1 MPRST
6 CRRPPPVR
14 RSPSPTSS
22 SAPSPPSGAPT
33 ATGWPSCSSSAK
45 PRSAR
50 PSPSPRPS
58 PTTVPRSPTTTSSD
72 GSDRTTA
79 PRRRPSAPLATS
91 VRPLAELSLHAPLRR
106 CPYDVSAAAKIPGIS
121 QRCARPFST
130 TSLRPRR
137 RAHPATVVLLHVY
150 DPAEQPFGCQRGRR
164 RAFMRRQFAHG
175 LRRQFCRQVRCSG
188 VVLNMCWIITLG
200 VPSQGVPHIRN
211 YHSTR
216 GGIAVVE
223 RSSPAV
229 RNLFP
234 TSDHLLEI
242 SRGGCSCGI
251 GLPESSDVSKNQK
264 RLLRRYRNADW
275 SQPKIARALE
285 ASKRAK
291 GRLNH
296 GAVSTEPVRAL
307 KDLVRILV
315 GAVGQVRFF
324 AYDNTLATPLRG
336 EGSPTSLS
344 NFNALQRFPCYLL
357 LDIHR
362 D

>member
-1 MPRST
+1 MPEEST

-58 PTTVPRSPTTTSSD
+58 PTTVPNL
-72 GSDRTTA
+72 
-79 PRRRPSAPLATS
+79 RRRPLLTGQTERRRLAGGRALRLRRQSGPWPNCRCTLPSDGALTMS
-91 VRPLAELSLHAPLRR
+91 VRPRKSPDFAALRAPLF
-106 CPYDVSAAAKIPGIS
+106 YDVTSAGAEPTRHRRAT
-121 QRCARPFST
+121 AR
-130 TSLRPRR
+130 LRPC
-137 RAHPATVVLLHVY
+137 RATFRMSARSPPRFHATSI
-150 DPAEQPFGCQRGRR
+150 RS
-164 RAFMRRQFAHG
+164 RATS
-175 LRRQFCRQVRCSG
+175 QFCRQVRCSG

-307 KDLVRILV
+307 KDLVRVLV